1 MAKKTTLDSA
11 SIAAKQLYN
20 EPCKLLLILKLF
32 CNKNDEI
39 SIYRVMACVLYNF
52 EFDSLT
58 FNVRSKLHP
67 SMISWIV
74 LLHHNQPCLVHVCK
88 KEEFAYLDKA
98 RPSNKVIDLPYLQMC
113 THYSLQALNGWKRPD
128 LATNQLNSVSACR
141 RGKSDIKPVIITS
154 LVVRQHRVVYWTE
167 YAWPQT

>member
-32 CNKNDEI
+32 WNCFVIWMMKSQFIEWWP
-39 SIYRVMACVLYNF
+39 LYYTIL
-52 EFDSLT
+52 SLT
-58 FNVRSKLHP
+58 HSLLMSDHLHP
-67 SMISWIV
+67 PMISWIV
-74 LLHHNQPCLVHVCK
+74 LLHHNQPCPVHVCK

-113 THYSLQALNGWKRPD
+113 THYSLQALNGWKRPL

-141 RGKSDIKPVIITS
+141 RGKFDIV
-154 LVVRQHRVVYWTE
+154 LL
-167 YAWPQT
+167 

>member
-1 MAKKTTLDSA
+1 MAGKP
-11 SIAAKQLYN
+11 LYN
-20 EPCKLLLILKLF
+20 EPRKSLLMLNYF
-32 CNKNDEI
+32 
-39 SIYRVMACVLYNF
+39 VMRMMRSQFIEWWTLHYTNL
-52 EFDSLT
+52 SLT
-58 FNVRSKLHP
+58 HSLLMSDHLHP
-67 SMISWIV
+67 PMISWIV